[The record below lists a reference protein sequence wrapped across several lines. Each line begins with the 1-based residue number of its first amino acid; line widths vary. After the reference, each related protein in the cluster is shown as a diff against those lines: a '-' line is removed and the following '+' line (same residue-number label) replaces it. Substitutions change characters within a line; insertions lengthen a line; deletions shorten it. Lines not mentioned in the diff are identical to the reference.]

1 MDPPAWCPV
10 ADLSTGRGGRPR
22 IGSPKLGQRI
32 RRLLRQPKAW
42 TIPRLWQQLGRPAI
56 SLRTL
61 HRRVRE
67 VASRRRPRL
76 VARGDPDRD
85 QILAGLQQAIAELP
99 DGAVVLAEDEAH
111 INLLPWVRAT
121 WIPRG
126 TRQQVMTPGAPRS
139 SSGGLPPTP
148 GSKCC
153 TARATAPRQPGRA
166 DLGRAQGVAGQQPD
180 PDHPRPCPPGARL
193 LPPAQPRADAD
204 HRRAAQLTV
213 AARGL
218 RAELQGGRLAAAGGG
233 ACAARPP
240 NTNPG

>member
-10 ADLSTGRGGRPR
+10 ADLSTGRGGRHR

-42 TIPRLWQQLGRPAI
+42 TIPRLWRQLGRPAI

-67 VASRRRPRL
+67 VASWRRPRL
-76 VARGDPDRD
+76 VAKGDPDPDRD
-85 QILAGLQQAIAELP
+85 QILAGLQHAIAELP

-126 TRQQVMTPGAPRS
+126 TRQQVMTPGKNRLSRHRCGRQRLPGGCRKPRGASRIGRAGS
-139 SSGGLPPTP
+139 SRLEGRGQGPPLRCGP
-148 GSKCC
+148 CG
-153 TARATAPRQPGRA
+153 TAPPGR
-166 DLGRAQGVAGQQPD
+166 P
-180 PDHPRPCPPGARL
+180 
-193 LPPAQPRADAD
+193 
-204 HRRAAQLTV
+204 
-213 AARGL
+213 
-218 RAELQGGRLAAAGGG
+218 
-233 ACAARPP
+233 
-240 NTNPG
+240 

>member
-1 MDPPAWCPV
+1 LVPCSGSVDR
-10 ADLSTGRGGRPR
+10 SGGRPR

-42 TIPRLWQQLGRPAI
+42 TIPRLWRQLGRPAI

-111 INLLPWVRAT
+111 INLLP
-121 WIPRG
+121 
-126 TRQQVMTPGAPRS
+126 
-139 SSGGLPPTP
+139 
-148 GSKCC
+148 
-153 TARATAPRQPGRA
+153 
-166 DLGRAQGVAGQQPD
+166 
-180 PDHPRPCPPGARL
+180 
-193 LPPAQPRADAD
+193 
-204 HRRAAQLTV
+204 
-213 AARGL
+213 
-218 RAELQGGRLAAAGGG
+218 
-233 ACAARPP
+233 
-240 NTNPG
+240 